1 MQQLS
6 EATRNKQTTMAELII
21 KTGKQ
26 REQTIPL
33 PDSDIVIGRDE
44 DCRIRLE
51 AHGIS
56 RRHCFLKNSP
66 NGWLI
71 EDLGSRNGTFLN
83 GARIDEKLLLKSGD
97 IFSIGPV
104 KFQFVEKKT
113 SPEKTGESSQSA
125 LADKNS
131 AQTEMTTD
139 DEIAGWLME
148 DDQSRADV
156 SEKEDMKPFIVGEP
170 EDKKFQSIAEEAA
183 DIIRRYQET
192 SGRKQ

>member
-1 MQQLS
+1 
-6 EATRNKQTTMAELII
+6 MAELII

-51 AHGIS
+51 AKGIS
-56 RRHCFLKNSP
+56 HRHCFLKNSP

-83 GARIDEKLLLKSGD
+83 GKRIDKELLLKSGD
-97 IFSIGPV
+97 IFSIGPL
-104 KFQFVEKKT
+104 KFQFVEKNT
-113 SPEKTGESSQSA
+113 SPGKTGKSSQSA

-139 DEIAGWLME
+139 DEIADWLME
-148 DDQSRADV
+148 DDQNCADV
-156 SEKEDMKPFIVGEP
+156 SEQEGKKPFVVDEP
-170 EDKKFQSIAEEAA
+170 EVKKFQSIAEEAA

-192 SGRKQ
+192 AD

>member
-1 MQQLS
+1 
-6 EATRNKQTTMAELII
+6 MAELII

-26 REQTIPL
+26 RGKTIQL
-33 PDSDIVIGRDE
+33 PDADIVIGRDE

-51 AHGIS
+51 ANGIS
-56 RRHCFLKNSP
+56 RRHCLLKKSP

-71 EDLGSRNGTFLN
+71 EDLSSGNGTFLN
-83 GARIDEKLLLKSGD
+83 GEGIKKELLLQSGD

-104 KFQFVEKKT
+104 EFQFVEQNT
-113 SPEKTGESSQSA
+113 SPGKTGESSQSA
-125 LADKNS
+125 MADKNS

-148 DDQSRADV
+148 DDQSNTASPGLGDKRSFAGD
-156 SEKEDMKPFIVGEP
+156 EP

-183 DIIRRYQET
+183 DIIRRYQKT
-192 SGRKQ
+192 ADRK